1 MENSIKRKV
10 NRIGLVGQIVSI
22 ILIVSMALSCLTCI
36 VFGVVLTCMPEDS
49 LAIHLSADIDTTIGK
64 TIFGKHFDEIA
75 KSISQEQ
82 ANNQGFGARID
93 VTENELIIHEE
104 SEPIVF
110 RLTKIAPALFVK
122 MLYFAL
128 LLVVCIFLKR
138 LSDKFR
144 QCDTPFDNDV
154 IHRMTIFAWVLLGG
168 SILSHI
174 ALMASDILL
183 VNALD
188 FMSEVSLNINYSIS
202 MQEFSAGLPLV
213 IIALIVL
220 FLTMIFRYGAQL
232 QKQSDE
238 TL

>member
-1 MENSIKRKV
+1 MENAIKRKV
-10 NRIGLVGQIVSI
+10 NRIGLAGQIISI

-36 VFGVVLTCMPEDS
+36 VFGVVLAYMPEDLLS
-49 LAIHLSADIDTTIGK
+49 IHLSTDIDTTIRK
-64 TIFGKHFDEIA
+64 TVFGKHFDEIA

-82 ANNQGFGARID
+82 ANNQDFGASID
-93 VTENELIIHEE
+93 CTDDELIMHVE
-104 SEPIVF
+104 SGSIVF
-110 RLTKIAPALFVK
+110 RLTKIVPALFVK
-122 MLYFAL
+122 MFYFAL

-144 QCDTPFDNDV
+144 QCDTPFDNGV